1 MEEVLTQF
9 ERWSGQG
16 GWIMQVFLVIFG
28 ALLCDF
34 NQRHLLSRLEK
45 TLARTRNPWMTPC

>member
-1 MEEVLTQF
+1 
-9 ERWSGQG
+9 
-16 GWIMQVFLVIFG
+16 MQVFLVIFG